1 MYVGLGAHVCDCKNL
16 FFFFL
21 FFFLFLNFIDAH
33 YTLKFRLICDDILLL
48 IKFLNID
55 GHYFDKGFKQ
65 IVNVLLCAVL
75 CNCKKLGESEG
86 RGGGGTKV
94 WSRNVSVVND

>member
-16 FFFFL
+16 SFFF
-21 FFFLFLNFIDAH
+21 FIDAH

-75 CNCKKLGESEG
+75 CNC
-86 RGGGGTKV
+86 
-94 WSRNVSVVND
+94 

>member
-1 MYVGLGAHVCDCKNL
+1 MYVGLGAHVFDCKNL
-16 FFFFL
+16 FLFFFL
-21 FFFLFLNFIDAH
+21 FSFFFFLNFIDAH

-55 GHYFDKGFKQ
+55 DHYFGKGFKQ

-75 CNCKKLGESEG
+75 CNC
-86 RGGGGTKV
+86 
-94 WSRNVSVVND
+94 